1 MTYEHI
7 NFFKDLSPEQHRL
20 IESLFL
26 YQEDGAGTVLFEQ
39 GEVTDCLFIVLGGE
53 VEIVYKPEDGPALVV
68 TRVPS
73 NNIVGWSAA
82 LGNPNYTSS
91 AVCSTN
97 CAFLYVSSED
107 LRNLCA
113 QHPDL
118 CPIILDRLAVMIAKR
133 LRNTHQHVI
142 DLLREGL
149 QIQRDSLV
157 QDK

>member
-7 NFFKDLSPEQHRL
+7 NFFKDLSPEQRQL
-20 IESLFL
+20 IEALFV
-26 YQEDGAGTVLFEQ
+26 YREYDAGTVLFEQ
-39 GEVTDCLFIVLGGE
+39 GETANRLFIVLYGE
-53 VEIVYKPEDGPALVV
+53 VEIVYKPEDGPALTV

-91 AVCSTN
+91 AICSTD
-97 CAFLYVSSED
+97 CAFLYVSGED
-107 LRNLCA
+107 LRNLCV
-113 QHPDL
+113 QYPDL

-142 DLLREGL
+142 DLLKEGL
-149 QIQRDSLV
+149 QIQSDSLV
-157 QDK
+157 QDQ